1 MTIYVTISEFAMV
14 RGVIDTL
21 PEHEALT
28 AIRNYW
34 PGILDN
40 RKFGE
45 TLEFVI
51 SDSFI
56 LDIRKTTTKN
66 SL

>member
-1 MTIYVTISEFAMV
+1 MTVYVTISEFAMI
-14 RGVIDTL
+14 RRVIDTL

-28 AIRNYW
+28 TIRNYW
-34 PGILDN
+34 PGVLDN
-40 RKFGE
+40 IKFGE

-51 SDSFI
+51 SDTFI
-56 LDIRKTTTKN
+56 LDLRKTTTKN